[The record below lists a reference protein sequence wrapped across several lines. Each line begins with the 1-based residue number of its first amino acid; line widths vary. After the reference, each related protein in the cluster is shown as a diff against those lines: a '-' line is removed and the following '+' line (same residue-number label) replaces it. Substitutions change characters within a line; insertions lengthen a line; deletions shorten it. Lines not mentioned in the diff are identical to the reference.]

1 MPPAPGAEPSADK
14 TTAIPVLRPNG
25 NRSEES
31 GTAGAPAATTEAA
44 TRAIPVA
51 NPRAK
56 DTEAATEKLNSRA
69 ETTGEHDDTDDK
81 PTRRGGGGVSAQDLL
96 RREGRL

>member
-1 MPPAPGAEPSADK
+1 MNPPADEPSADK
-14 TTAIPVLRPNG
+14 TTAIPAVRPNG
-25 NRSEES
+25 GHSED
-31 GTAGAPAATTEAA
+31 AAATT
-44 TRAIPVA
+44 AIPVA

-56 DTEAATEKLNSRA
+56 DTEAATEKLNSRPDA
-69 ETTGEHDDTDDK
+69 TEGDDK